1 MDLHALTRWARRR
14 ARLLGASAA
23 ALLACGAPPPAET
36 PSPLAPNAAATGVA
50 ALLPLPD
57 GYVIRFR
64 VWLAGATSPEQVIFR
79 VERTGSSHVL
89 LRTGNSVQ
97 RLELVSDGVRLVTGG
112 YLLREPLEEGAEW
125 TGPAGPVR
133 VTAVNQTLD
142 VSAGHFSGCLE
153 TTEVK
158 GHGAEQR
165 AIVTSYCPGV
175 GITTIRVEGDAQSER
190 FELDSFGPRVDIDA
204 M

>member
-1 MDLHALTRWARRR
+1 MDLHTLTRGAHV
-14 ARLLGASAA
+14 LGASAA
-23 ALLACGAPPPAET
+23 VLLACGAPPSADTPASM
-36 PSPLAPNAAATGVA
+36 PAPGAPASGVA

-64 VWLAGATSPEQVIFR
+64 VWLAGAANPEQVIFQ
-79 VERTGSSHVL
+79 VERTGPTHVL
-89 LRTGNSVQ
+89 LRTGSSVQ
-97 RLELVSDGVRLVTGG
+97 RLELVPDGVRLVTGG

-125 TGPAGPVR
+125 TGPKGPVR

-153 TTEVK
+153 TTELV
-158 GHGAEQR
+158 EQSAAQR
-165 AIVTSYCPGV
+165 TIVTSYCPGV
-175 GITTIRVEGDAQSER
+175 GITTIRVERDTESER

-204 M
+204 L